1 VSVDPHDWVHRRGL
15 AEATPMSD
23 RQFNQSTSRCLLIAD
38 DNDDAAESLAVLLRM
53 EGHEVVVVGN
63 GRDALNAVGTLWPS
77 VVLLDIGMPDISGY
91 EVARQLRQMQGGQAL
106 TLIAVT
112 GWGQERDKLRA
123 REAGFDHHF
132 TKPIDP
138 NTLLE
143 LVSRVDS
150 DH

>member
-1 VSVDPHDWVHRRGL
+1 
-15 AEATPMSD
+15 MIN
-23 RQFNQSTSRCLLIAD
+23 RQFDHSIPRCLLIAD
-38 DNDDAAESLAVLLRM
+38 DNDDAAESLAMLLRM

-63 GRDALNAVGTLWPS
+63 GRDALNAVSALRPS

-91 EVARQLRQMQGGQAL
+91 EVARQLRQTPEGQSL

-123 REAGFDHHF
+123 RDAGFDHHF

-143 LVSRVDS
+143 LVKRMDP
-150 DH
+150 DR

>member
-1 VSVDPHDWVHRRGL
+1 
-15 AEATPMSD
+15 MSD
-23 RQFNQSTSRCLLIAD
+23 RLFNQSTPRCLLIAD

-63 GRDALNAVGTLWPS
+63 GRDALNAVSALRPS

-91 EVARQLRQMQGGQAL
+91 EVARQLRQTQGGQAL

-150 DH
+150 DP

>member
-1 VSVDPHDWVHRRGL
+1 
-15 AEATPMSD
+15 MIN
-23 RQFNQSTSRCLLIAD
+23 RQFNHSTPRCLLIAD
-38 DNDDAAESLAVLLRM
+38 DNADAAESLAMLLRM
-53 EGHEVVVVGN
+53 EGHEVVVVSN
-63 GRDALNAVGTLWPS
+63 GRDALHAVSAVRPS
-77 VVLLDIGMPDISGY
+77 VVVLDIGMPDISGY
-91 EVARQLRQMQGGQAL
+91 EVARQLRQTEEGRSL

-143 LVSRVDS
+143 LVSRMDP

>member
-1 VSVDPHDWVHRRGL
+1 
-15 AEATPMSD
+15 MIN
-23 RQFNQSTSRCLLIAD
+23 RQFNHSTPRCLLIAD

-63 GRDALNAVGTLWPS
+63 GRDALNAVSALRPS

-91 EVARQLRQMQGGQAL
+91 EVARQLRQTQEGHSL
-106 TLIAVT
+106 TLIALT

-123 REAGFDHHF
+123 RDAGFDHHF

-143 LVSRVDS
+143 LVKRMDA
-150 DH
+150 DC

>member
-1 VSVDPHDWVHRRGL
+1 MIDQ
-15 AEATPMSD
+15 
-23 RQFNQSTSRCLLIAD
+23 QFNHSPPRCLLIAD
-38 DNDDAAESLAVLLRM
+38 DNDDAAESLAMLLRI

-63 GRDALNAVGTLWPS
+63 GRDALNAVSAVRPS
-77 VVLLDIGMPDISGY
+77 VVLLDIGMPDMSGY
-91 EVARQLRQMQGGQAL
+91 EVARQLRKTQQGQSL

-123 REAGFDHHF
+123 LEAGFDHHF

-143 LVSRVDS
+143 LVSRIDP
-150 DH
+150 DR

>member
-1 VSVDPHDWVHRRGL
+1 
-15 AEATPMSD
+15 MID
-23 RQFNQSTSRCLLIAD
+23 RHFNHSPPRCLLIAD
-38 DNDDAAESLAVLLRM
+38 DNDDAGESLAVLLRM
-53 EGHEVVVVGN
+53 EGHEVVVVSN
-63 GRDALNAVGTLWPS
+63 GRDALNAVSALRPS

-91 EVARQLRQMQGGQAL
+91 EVARQLRQTQEGRSL

-123 REAGFDHHF
+123 LEAGFDHHF

-143 LVSRVDS
+143 LVKRMDP
-150 DH
+150 DP

>member
-1 VSVDPHDWVHRRGL
+1 MIDSQLNHS
-15 AEATPMSD
+15 TP
-23 RQFNQSTSRCLLIAD
+23 RCLLIAD
-38 DNDDAAESLAVLLRM
+38 DNDDAAESLAMLLRM

-63 GRDALNAVGTLWPS
+63 GRDALNAVSERRPS

-91 EVARQLRQMQGGQAL
+91 EVARQLRQTTAGKSL

-123 REAGFDHHF
+123 RQAGFDHHF

-138 NTLLE
+138 NILLE
-143 LVSRVDS
+143 LVSRVDPGK
-150 DH
+150 